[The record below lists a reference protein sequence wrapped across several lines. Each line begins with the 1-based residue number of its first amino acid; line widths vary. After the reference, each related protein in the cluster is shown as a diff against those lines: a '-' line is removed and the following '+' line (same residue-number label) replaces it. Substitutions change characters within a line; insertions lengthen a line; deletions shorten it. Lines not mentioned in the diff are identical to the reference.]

1 MARVMTMF
9 LVAAMA
15 LASPAAAGEL
25 EGVTLP
31 DQITLADETLELNG
45 MGVRQKLWVEVY
57 VAGLYLEAPSSEP
70 AEIVGSDQ
78 TKRVVMHFLTD
89 KAKKKKMDGAWQEGF
104 EANSPDEVSALQ
116 ARLDRFK
123 SLFGDMKD
131 GDVVTLTM
139 IPGEGTRVEMNG
151 TDTGTIEGEDFS
163 AALLRVWLGN
173 EPPSDDLKEGMLGL

>member
-1 MARVMTMF
+1 MARVTTVL
-9 LVAAMA
+9 LVMA

-31 DQITLADETLELNG
+31 DQVTVADETLELNG

-57 VAGLYLEAPSSEP
+57 VAGLYLEEPSSDP
-70 AEIVGSDQ
+70 AEIVGADQ
-78 TKRVVMHFLTD
+78 IKRVVMHFLTD
-89 KAKKKKMDGAWQEGF
+89 KATKKKMDGAWQEGF
-104 EANSPDEVSALQ
+104 EANSPDEVDTLQ

-123 SLFGDMKD
+123 ALFGDMQD

-139 IPGEGTRVEMNG
+139 IPGEGTRVEMDG
-151 TDTGTIEGEDFS
+151 ADRGAIEGDDFS
-163 AALLRVWLGN
+163 AALLRVWLGD